1 MDQDSLLDNVKK
13 RLDLI
18 VLKKGPM
25 AWPCMA
31 CLSPFH
37 WRLIAFTEIGVN
49 AEGRD
54 DDRLGQLPAP
64 HPAIP
69 SHVRV
74 RGGPEEKPAAGEDSF
89 VRSPNRRQIEGS
101 HSPPHPPSL
110 AGYPATT
117 ELSAIPTD
125 FPTTYTSGHNNHF
138 WGHRWRAVIP
148 NCRLPFLGLLFFCD
162 EKSSGN
168 SGLIKGILPPKK
180 F

>member
-1 MDQDSLLDNVKK
+1 MDHDSLLDNVKK
-13 RLDLI
+13 GLSNFPSKMDIWPGLAWHVYHLSTEDLE
-18 VLKKGPM
+18 L
-25 AWPCMA
+25 
-31 CLSPFH
+31 
-37 WRLIAFTEIGVN
+37 TESGVN
-49 AEGRD
+49 AESRD

-101 HSPPHPPSL
+101 HSPPQPPSL

-125 FPTTYTSGHNNHF
+125 FPTTCTSGHNNHF
-138 WGHRWRAVIP
+138 WGQGWRAVIP
-148 NCRLPFLGLLFFCD
+148 NCRLPFLGLLFF
-162 EKSSGN
+162 
-168 SGLIKGILPPKK
+168 L
-180 F
+180 

>member
-1 MDQDSLLDNVKK
+1 
-13 RLDLI
+13 
-18 VLKKGPM
+18 M
-25 AWPCMA
+25 AWPGMA

-37 WRLIAFTEIGVN
+37 WRLRAFTESGAH
-49 AEGRD
+49 AESRD

-89 VRSPNRRQIEGS
+89 VRSPNWRQEGS
-101 HSPPHPPSL
+101 HSPPQPPSL

-125 FPTTYTSGHNNHF
+125 FPTTCTSGHNNHF
-138 WGHRWRAVIP
+138 WGQGWRAVIP
-148 NCRLPFLGLLFFCD
+148 NCWLPFLGLLFFVMKNQVGIAVSLKGSSPQ
-162 EKSSGN
+162 KSS
-168 SGLIKGILPPKK
+168 IA
-180 F
+180 

>member
-1 MDQDSLLDNVKK
+1 MDHDSLLDNVKK
-13 RLDLI
+13 GLSNFPSKMDIWPALAWHVYHLSTEDLE
-18 VLKKGPM
+18 L
-25 AWPCMA
+25 
-31 CLSPFH
+31 
-37 WRLIAFTEIGVN
+37 TESGVN
-49 AEGRD
+49 AESRD

-101 HSPPHPPSL
+101 HSPPQPPSL

-138 WGHRWRAVIP
+138 WGQGWRAVIP
-148 NCRLPFLGLLFFCD
+148 NC
-162 EKSSGN
+162 
-168 SGLIKGILPPKK
+168 
-180 F
+180 

>member
-1 MDQDSLLDNVKK
+1 MDIWPGL
-13 RLDLI
+13 
-18 VLKKGPM
+18 
-25 AWPCMA
+25 AWHVYH
-31 CLSPFH
+31 LS
-37 WRLIAFTEIGVN
+37 TEHLELTESGVN
-49 AEGRD
+49 AESRD

-101 HSPPHPPSL
+101 HSPPQPPSL

-125 FPTTYTSGHNNHF
+125 FPTTCTSGHNNHF
-138 WGHRWRAVIP
+138 WGQGWRAVIP

>member
-1 MDQDSLLDNVKK
+1 MDIWPGL
-13 RLDLI
+13 
-18 VLKKGPM
+18 
-25 AWPCMA
+25 AWHVYH
-31 CLSPFH
+31 L
-37 WRLIAFTEIGVN
+37 FTEDLELTESGAN

-125 FPTTYTSGHNNHF
+125 FPTTYTSGLNNHF
-138 WGHRWRAVIP
+138 WGHGWRAVIP
-148 NCRLPFLGLLFFCD
+148 NCWGPFLSLLIFVMQNQVRIAVSLKGSSPQKVRSL
-162 EKSSGN
+162 KSH
-168 SGLIKGILPPKK
+168 ILDSNGVWYSY
-180 F
+180 